1 MLHTPPPAP
10 VARLEGHSFPQR
22 PARRES
28 FLSQLKGKLAGTR
41 GSEAALVGIT
51 MIWGTTFLVVH
62 GLLSQTGPFML
73 TGMRFGFAALALM
86 VVFAPA
92 LKGMT
97 RRELVAGA
105 LVGAAIFFGYSLQ
118 AKGMETIASSKS
130 AFITALYVPLVP
142 LLQWAVMRKRPHMMA
157 WIGIGLA
164 FAGLVLVAGPDGAS
178 LGFGPGE
185 TLTLIATLAIAA
197 EILLVGAYAGSVDV
211 RRVSIVQ
218 LAVASLLAFLAMPV
232 VGEAVPAFSWTLV
245 IATCAL
251 GTASA
256 LIQVTMNWA
265 QKRVS
270 PTRATVIYA
279 GEPVWAGIAG
289 RLAGERLP
297 ALAILGAVL
306 IVLGVVV
313 SELRLKGRRTEG

>member
-1 MLHTPPPAP
+1 MLHTPTPTP
-10 VARLEGHSFPQR
+10 VARLEGHTFPPR
-22 PARRES
+22 APRRES
-28 FLSQLKGKLAGTR
+28 LLSQLKGKLAGTR

-62 GLLSQTGPFML
+62 GLLTHTGPLML
-73 TGMRFGFAALALM
+73 TGMRFGFATLALM
-86 VVFAPA
+86 AVFGSA
-92 LKGMT
+92 LKGIT
-97 RRELVAGA
+97 RRELAAGA
-105 LVGAAIFFGYSLQ
+105 LVGVSIFFGYALQ
-118 AKGMETIASSKS
+118 AKGMETIPSSKS

-142 LLQWAVMRKRPHMMA
+142 LLQWAVMRKRPHIMA

-164 FAGLVLVAGPDGAS
+164 FAGLVLLAGPDGAS
-178 LGFGPGE
+178 LGLGE
-185 TLTLIATLAIAA
+185 GEVLTLIATLAIAA
-197 EILLVGAYAGSVDV
+197 EILLVGTFAGSVDV

-218 LAVASLLAFLAMPV
+218 LGVASLLAFLAMPV

-245 IATCAL
+245 IATCTL
-251 GTASA
+251 GIASA

-297 ALAILGAVL
+297 ALAILGAAL
-306 IVLGVVV
+306 IVLGVIV
-313 SELRLKGRRTEG
+313 SELRLKARKAD